1 MTTLSTTSPLTY
13 PIISKSKLN
22 AFNIQFNDAMR
33 QNNIDNVLDT
43 LNSVIQFNTE
53 DLTEINNYKQKGDLN
68 NKLDTVNA
76 MLKDISVNMNTY
88 QTFEQQRNEKLK
100 INKEKN
106 TQIELS
112 YMTYLVLSIVIF
124 LVEVSVIIF
133 T

>member
-13 PIISKSKLN
+13 PIISKSKFD

-33 QNNIDNVLDT
+33 HNNIDNVLDT
-43 LNSVIQFNTE
+43 LNLVIQFNTT
-53 DLTEINNYKQKGDLN
+53 DLTEINTYTQKKDLN
-68 NKLDTVNA
+68 TNLDSVNA
-76 MLKDISVNMNTY
+76 MLEDVSKNMNTY
-88 QTFEQQRNEKLK
+88 QIFDKERNEKLK

-106 TQIELS
+106 TQIELY
-112 YMTYLVLSIVIF
+112 YMTYLILSMVIF